1 MRRSIGDEAMKFLI
15 SAILIIAL
23 LGAIIATVKFLLAA
37 IGLVLLIV
45 VLYML
50 LSFVTKSLQG

>member
-1 MRRSIGDEAMKFLI
+1 MKFLI